1 MTKRAENVNLY
12 GVRVEGYG
20 LVRAIE
26 AQNDEQARRK
36 AAAAYGTNV
45 VETKCEI
52 ESKESVFE
60 ASVGLECSEGAS
72 ESDVFEIKVRGVDE
86 KKVAELAEA
95 IHVLIG
101 GPGVPDELMRSAV
114 PFRAAVDGVM
124 AIM

>member
-20 LVRAIE
+20 LVKAIE

-52 ESKESVFE
+52 ESKEPVFE
-60 ASVGLECSEGAS
+60 ASVGLECPEGVS
-72 ESDVFEIKVRGVDE
+72 ESDVFEIKVKGVDE
-86 KKVAELAEA
+86 KKVSDLTDA
-95 IHVLIG
+95 IRVLVG
-101 GPGVPDELMRSAV
+101 GPGVPDELMRSDTL
-114 PFRAAVDGVM
+114 FRTAASGVM
-124 AIM
+124 AII

>member
-12 GVRVEGYG
+12 RVRVEGYG
-20 LVRAIE
+20 VARAIE

-52 ESKESVFE
+52 ESKEPVFE
-60 ASVGLECSEGAS
+60 ASVGLECPEGAS

-95 IHVLIG
+95 VRFFVG
-101 GPGVPDELMRSAV
+101 DPGDRRWTSTK
-114 PFRAAVDGVM
+114 G
-124 AIM
+124 

>member
-12 GVRVEGYG
+12 RVRVEGYG
-20 LVRAIE
+20 VARAIE

-52 ESKESVFE
+52 ESKEPVFE
-60 ASVGLECSEGAS
+60 ASVGLECPEGAS

-101 GPGVPDELMRSAV
+101 GPGVPDGLMRSAA

>member
-12 GVRVEGYG
+12 SVRVEGYG
-20 LVRAIE
+20 VARAIE

-52 ESKESVFE
+52 ESKEPVFE
-60 ASVGLECSEGAS
+60 ASVGLECPEGAS
-72 ESDVFEIKVRGVDE
+72 ELDVFEIKVRGVDE

>member
-20 LVRAIE
+20 LVKAIE

-52 ESKESVFE
+52 ESKEPVFE
-60 ASVGLECSEGAS
+60 ASVGLECPEGVS
-72 ESDVFEIKVRGVDE
+72 ESDVFEIKVKGVDE
-86 KKVAELAEA
+86 KKVSDLAEA
-95 IHVLIG
+95 IRVLVG
-101 GPGVPDELMRSAV
+101 GPGVPDELMRSDTL
-114 PFRAAVDGVM
+114 FRTAASGVM
-124 AIM
+124 AII

>member
-12 GVRVEGYG
+12 RVRVAGYG
-20 LVRAIE
+20 LVRTIE

-52 ESKESVFE
+52 ESKEPVFE
-60 ASVGLECSEGAS
+60 ESVWPECPEGAS

-95 IHVLIG
+95 VRVFVG
-101 GPGVPDELMRSAV
+101 GTGDRQWTSMRE
-114 PFRAAVDGVM
+114 
-124 AIM
+124 

>member
-20 LVRAIE
+20 LVKAIE

-52 ESKESVFE
+52 ESKEPVFE
-60 ASVGLECSEGAS
+60 ASVGLECSEGMS
-72 ESDVFEIKVRGVDE
+72 ESDVFEIKVKGVDE
-86 KKVAELAEA
+86 KKVSDLAEA
-95 IHVLIG
+95 IRVLVG
-101 GPGVPDELMRSAV
+101 GPGVPDELMRSDTL
-114 PFRAAVDGVM
+114 FRTAASGVM
-124 AIM
+124 AII

>member
-52 ESKESVFE
+52 ESKEPVFE
-60 ASVGLECSEGAS
+60 ASVGLECPEGVS
-72 ESDVFEIKVRGVDE
+72 ESDVFEIKVKGVDE
-86 KKVAELAEA
+86 KKVSDLAEA
-95 IHVLIG
+95 IRVLVG
-101 GPGVPDELMRSAV
+101 GPGVPDELMRSDTL
-114 PFRAAVDGVM
+114 FRTAASGVM
-124 AIM
+124 AII

>member
-52 ESKESVFE
+52 ENKEPVFE
-60 ASVGLECSEGAS
+60 ASVGLECSEGVS
-72 ESDVFEIKVRGVDE
+72 ESDVFDIKVKGVDE
-86 KKVAELAEA
+86 KKVSDLAEA
-95 IHVLIG
+95 IRVLVG
-101 GPGVPDELMRSAV
+101 GPGVPDELMRSDTL
-114 PFRAAVDGVM
+114 FRTAASGVM
-124 AIM
+124 AII

>member
-1 MTKRAENVNLY
+1 MAKRAENVNLY
-12 GVRVEGYG
+12 SVRVADHGS
-20 LVRAIE
+20 VSTIE
-26 AQNDEQARRK
+26 APNDEQARRA

-45 VETKCEI
+45 VESKCEI
-52 ESKESVFE
+52 ESKEPVFE
-60 ASVGLECSEGAS
+60 ASVGLECPEGVS

>member
-1 MTKRAENVNLY
+1 MAKKAENVNLY
-12 GVRVEGYG
+12 RVRVDGYG
-20 LVRAIE
+20 VARTIE

-52 ESKESVFE
+52 ENREPVFE
-60 ASVGLECSEGAS
+60 ASVGLECPEGVS

-86 KKVAELAEA
+86 KKVAETAEA

-101 GPGVPDELMRSAV
+101 GPGVPDGLMRSAA

>member
-1 MTKRAENVNLY
+1 MTKRAENINLY
-12 GVRVEGYG
+12 SVRVADHGS
-20 LVRAIE
+20 VSTIE
-26 AQNDEQARRK
+26 APNDEQARR
-36 AAAAYGTNV
+36 AAAATYGTNV
-45 VETKCEI
+45 VESKCEI
-52 ESKESVFE
+52 ESKEPVFE
-60 ASVGLECSEGAS
+60 ASVGLECPEGAS

-101 GPGVPDELMRSAV
+101 GPGVPDGLMRSAA

>member
-20 LVRAIE
+20 LARAIE

-52 ESKESVFE
+52 ESKEPVFE
-60 ASVGLECSEGAS
+60 ASVGLECPEGAS
-72 ESDVFEIKVRGVDE
+72 ESDVFEIKVKGVDE
-86 KKVAELAEA
+86 KKVSDLAEA
-95 IHVLIG
+95 IRVLVG
-101 GPGVPDELMRSAV
+101 GPGVPDELMRSDTL
-114 PFRAAVDGVM
+114 FRTAASGVM
-124 AIM
+124 AII

>member
-1 MTKRAENVNLY
+1 MAKRAENVNLY

-52 ESKESVFE
+52 ESKEPVFE
-60 ASVGLECSEGAS
+60 ASVGLECSEGVS
-72 ESDVFEIKVRGVDE
+72 ESDAFEIKVKGVDE
-86 KKVAELAEA
+86 KKVSDLAEA
-95 IHVLIG
+95 IRVLVG
-101 GPGVPDELMRSAV
+101 GPGVPDELTRSAV

-124 AIM
+124 AII